1 MRLVGGTLVYTINKD
16 VAFREVDGSI
26 LLINLKSGLYYSFNP
41 TATFVFRLLSR
52 GMAVPEI
59 LREMCESYD
68 VPEETAR
75 LDLDGCL
82 VALVREGIVAPN
94 GGQDDA
100 PPAA

>member
-1 MRLVGGTLVYTINKD
+1 VRLVGGTLVYTINKD

-26 LLINLKSGLYYSFNP
+26 LLINLKSGAYYSFNP

-52 GMAVPEI
+52 GMEIPEI
-59 LREMCESYD
+59 LREMCEFYD

-82 VALVREGIVAPN
+82 QALVREGIVTLN
-94 GGQDDA
+94 GGPGDA

>member
-1 MRLVGGTLVYTINKD
+1 VRLAGGARVYTISKD

-26 LLINLKSGLYYSFNP
+26 LLVNLKSGSYYSLNA

-52 GMAVPEI
+52 QKDVAEI
-59 LREMCESYD
+59 LSEMRAFYD

-75 LDLDGCL
+75 LDLDACL
-82 VALVREGIVAPN
+82 EGLVREGLITID

-100 PPAA
+100 PPRG